1 MTINSLTF
9 LIFFTVLVVLY
20 YLPIFKNCQWVLLL
34 LASFVFYGSASSGSV
49 IYLLVASVATY
60 FGANLLEK
68 KNVKQE
74 TYLKENKGSL
84 SKQEVKEYK
93 GKIKKEKHK
102 ITVVCVVVNLG
113 LLILIKY
120 GLFLAKNVEL
130 VFKNIKITELSIFHI
145 IIPLGISYYTLMSIG
160 YLLDVSKGKC
170 KAEKNLL
177 KTVLYLIYF
186 PQITQGPIGRF
197 TEMAPR
203 LFEKHE
209 FTYEK
214 LAYGCQ
220 RILWGFFKKMVI
232 ADRMKPMV
240 DAIFTNY
247 QDYSGFTVALGCIYF
262 SIQLYA
268 DFSGYMDIV
277 CGCSH
282 ILGIELAEN
291 FKRPFFSKSLAEF
304 WRRWH
309 ITLCAWFRDYMFY
322 PLSISKGAVRA
333 GRIAKKI
340 FPPRIA
346 KLAPSVFA
354 LSIIWLCTG
363 IWHEASWRYILW
375 GVYNGVIII
384 GAMCLEPQFA
394 WAREKLHLKEEN
406 KVWSAFQMIRT
417 FLIISLLKVF
427 PLAGSTMDS
436 IRMFLKIFTDF
447 RVEFTVA
454 AWFPQLQITD
464 YVAVGAGLIIFFIV
478 STIQEKGPA
487 HEKLNKL
494 PFVVRFAIYF
504 VLLLGILSFGVF
516 DVEMA
521 GGFEYAQ
528 Y

>member
-9 LIFFTVLVVLY
+9 LLFFGILVILY
-20 YLPIFKNCQWVLLL
+20 YLPILKNCQWLLLL
-34 LASFVFYGSASSGSV
+34 LASFIFFECASKGSI
-49 IYLLVASVATY
+49 IYLLIASAVTY
-60 FGANLLEK
+60 LGANLLEK
-68 KNVKQE
+68 KNQQQTV
-74 TYLKENKGSL
+74 YIKENKGSL
-84 SKQEVKEYK
+84 SKQEIKNYK
-93 GKIKKEKHK
+93 GKIKQEKHR
-102 ITVVCVVVNLG
+102 ITVVCVIANLG
-113 LLILIKY
+113 LLVFIKY
-120 GLFLAKNVEL
+120 GLFLTKNVEL
-130 VFKNIKITELSIFHI
+130 VFSDLKITELSIFHI
-145 IIPLGISYYTLMSIG
+145 VAPLGISYYTFMSIG

-170 KAEKNLL
+170 NAEKNIL
-177 KTVLYLIYF
+177 KSTLFLVYF
-186 PQITQGPIGRF
+186 PQITQGPFGRF
-197 TEMAPR
+197 PDMAPQ
-203 LFEKHE
+203 LFKKHE
-209 FTYEK
+209 FSYEK
-214 LAYGCQ
+214 ISYGCQ

-240 DAIFTNY
+240 DAIFDSY

-282 ILGIELAEN
+282 ILGIDLAEN

-309 ITLCAWFRDYMFY
+309 ITLCSWFRDYLFY
-322 PLSISKGAVRA
+322 PLSISKAAVKV
-333 GRIAKKI
+333 GKIAKKI

-363 IWHEASWRYILW
+363 IWHDASWRYILW
-375 GVYNGVIII
+375 GLYNGVIII

-394 WAREKLHLKEEN
+394 WMKEKLHIKEEN
-406 KVWSAFQMIRT
+406 KLWNAFQMIRT

-436 IRMFLKIFTDF
+436 LRMFAKIFTDF
-447 RVEFTVA
+447 RIEFSVTA
-454 AWFPQLQITD
+454 CFPQLQTTD
-464 YVAVGAGLIIFFIV
+464 FFAVGIGLIIFFIV
-478 STIQEKGPA
+478 SVIQEKGPV
-487 HEKLNKL
+487 HEKLNPK
-494 PFVVRFAIYF
+494 PFVVRWAIYLA
-504 VLLLGILSFGVF
+504 LLLMIVSFGVF
-516 DVEMA
+516 DVETA